1 MQLTASLGFLSW
13 SGPQVAVA
21 VVPKGMRDH
30 VRRVMFVF
38 SVLATL
44 DRSRY
49 ANESTISE
57 INGRLRLAKAQRLC
71 LASVG
76 MHVSIWKHLGEKSS
90 SGIYNDLP
98 LMTSAQARLE
108 RELLCKYYARHC
120 PDWLR
125 YGSADGRDMI
135 RDLHRLFNALT
146 TRSL

>member
-1 MQLTASLGFLSW
+1 MQLTAFPGLSSW
-13 SGPQVAVA
+13 SMPQVAVA
-21 VVPKGMRDH
+21 FTPKGMKEH
-30 VRRVMFVF
+30 FKRVIFVF

-49 ANESTISE
+49 ANERTINE
-57 INGRLRLAKAQRLC
+57 INGRLRLAKAQKLC

-76 MHVSIWKHLGEKSS
+76 MHVSIWKHLGKDGAS
-90 SGIYNDLP
+90 IYNDLP
-98 LMTSAQARLE
+98 LMTAASARLE
-108 RELLCKYYARHC
+108 RELLCKYYTRHC

-125 YGSADGRDMI
+125 YGTADGRDMI